1 MAQLQKKVRF
11 GKYMGL
17 GAAVVSAVFL
27 FNPDIALID
36 ILPDFIG
43 YLLLTLSL
51 RFARDLSPHFENA
64 WKRFRLLTLVTAV
77 KLIALF
83 WVMGGL
89 TNALEKPTMLLL
101 LSFVFSILE
110 LIWGIPAW
118 FSFTEGLIIHAQT
131 AGGEYPLLERG
142 AKSYRPG
149 KNVSIS
155 FRNTTVFFMIAK
167 AFLANVSEFSALS
180 EHSYDDTAFNWY
192 RFIGLYRILA
202 VFIGAIIGVIWLV
215 CALRFLIGVIKD
227 ERFIESAKQKYETSV
242 LPNTGLFIRRDI
254 AFLLCIVC
262 AAALTS
268 ADFYIDKVNVIPDT
282 LTAILLAWTFIKLK
296 PYYAKYKIGLT
307 VTAVY
312 GVLTVVGAI
321 MSNDFVSGAWV
332 SKTWESREV
341 FVEFITMYPVRLTE
355 AVLFFVTVML
365 ALSGVRA
372 IIGQHCGYVPS
383 TMDDSYR
390 SSRLAAIHKEVG
402 AKVWLCLAF
411 AALSAAVGGLYE
423 FILSLDLFISPIW
436 WIISFAVSLAF
447 FASAVYMM
455 SAVNE
460 EVESRYML
468 D

>member
-17 GAAVVSAVFL
+17 GAAVASAIFL

-64 WKRFRLLTLVTAV
+64 WKRFRLLTLVTGA
-77 KLIALF
+77 KFIALF

-131 AGGEYPLLERG
+131 VGGEYPLLERG
-142 AKSYRPG
+142 ARSYRRG
-149 KNVSIS
+149 KNVCIS

-167 AFLANVSEFSALS
+167 AFFANISEFSALS

-192 RFIGLYRILA
+192 RFVGLYRVFA
-202 VFIGAIIGVIWLV
+202 VVIGAVIGIIWLV
-215 CALRFLIGVIKD
+215 CALRFLRGVIRD
-227 ERFIESAKQKYETSV
+227 EKLVESAKSKYEATV

-254 AFLLCIVC
+254 AFLLTIVC
-262 AAALTS
+262 VAALAS
-268 ADFYIDKVNVIPDT
+268 ADFYIDKVNVLPDT
-282 LTAILLAWTFIKLK
+282 LCAILFAWIFFKLK
-296 PYYAKYKIGLT
+296 PYYARYKTGLA
-307 VTAVY
+307 VSAVY

-321 MSNDFVSGAWV
+321 MSGNFVSGAWV
-332 SKTWESREV
+332 AKTWESREV
-341 FVEFITMYPVRLTE
+341 FVEFITMYPVRLAE
-355 AVLFFVTVML
+355 AALFFVTVL
-365 ALSGVRA
+365 FALNGVRS
-372 IIGQHCGYVPS
+372 IIDLHCGYVPS
-383 TMDDSYR
+383 TMDEAYR
-390 SSRLAAIHKEVG
+390 SSRLEAIRKEVG
-402 AKVWLCLAF
+402 AKVWLCLAL
-411 AALSAAVGGLYE
+411 AAITAAVSGLYE
-423 FILSLDLFISPIW
+423 LILSLDLFISPIW
-436 WIISFAVSLAF
+436 WIIGFVASLAF

>member
-11 GKYMGL
+11 GKYMGF
-17 GAAVVSAVFL
+17 GAAVASAVFL

-36 ILPDFIG
+36 IFPDFIG

-64 WKRFRLLTLVTAV
+64 WKRFRLLTLVTVA
-77 KLIALF
+77 KFIALF
-83 WVMGGL
+83 WVMGVL

-118 FSFTEGLIIHAQT
+118 FSFIEGLILHAQT

-149 KNVSIS
+149 KNVSVS

-167 AFLANVSEFSALS
+167 AFFANISEFSALS
-180 EHSYDDTAFNWY
+180 EHSYDDKAFNWY
-192 RFIGLYRILA
+192 RFVGLYRILA
-202 VFIGAIIGVIWLV
+202 VFIGAVIGVIWLV
-215 CALRFLIGVIKD
+215 CALRFFIGIIKD
-227 ERFIESAKQKYETSV
+227 EKLIESAKQKYETQV

-254 AFLLCIVC
+254 AFLLTVLC
-262 AAALTS
+262 AAALLS
-268 ADFYIDKVNVIPDT
+268 ADFYIDKVNFIPDT
-282 LTAILLAWTFIKLK
+282 LSAVLWAWTFIKLK
-296 PYYAKYKIGLT
+296 PYYAKYKMGLAIT
-307 VTAVY
+307 GVY

-321 MSNDFVSGAWV
+321 MSGNFVSGAWV
-332 SKTWESREV
+332 EKTWANREV
-341 FVEFITMYPVRLTE
+341 FIEFITMYPVRVAE
-355 AVLFFVTVML
+355 AVFFFITVLL
-365 ALSGVRA
+365 ALNGVRA
-372 IIGQHCGYVPS
+372 VIDSHCGYIPS
-383 TMDDSYR
+383 TMSEEYR
-390 SSRLAAIHKEVG
+390 SSRLAAIRKEVC
-402 AKVWLCLAF
+402 AKVWLCLAI
-411 AALSAAVGGLYE
+411 AAITAAVSGLYE

-436 WIISFAVSLAF
+436 WIISFVASLAF

>member
-1 MAQLQKKVRF
+1 MAKLQKKVRF
-11 GKYMGL
+11 GKYMGF
-17 GAAVVSAVFL
+17 GAAVAAAVFL

-51 RFARDLSPHFENA
+51 RFMRDLSPHFENA
-64 WKRFRLLTLVTAV
+64 WKKFRLLTVVTIA
-77 KLIALF
+77 KFIALF

-131 AGGEYPLLERG
+131 SGGEYPLIEKG

-167 AFLANVSEFSALS
+167 AFFANISEFSALS
-180 EHSYDDTAFNWY
+180 EHSYDDKAFNWY
-192 RFIGLYRILA
+192 RFIGLYR
-202 VFIGAIIGVIWLV
+202 VFSIAIGAVIGIIWLV
-215 CALRFLIGVIKD
+215 CALRFLRGVVRD
-227 ERFIESAKQKYETSV
+227 EKLIASARAKYETTV

-254 AFLLCIVC
+254 FFLLCIIC
-262 AAALTS
+262 AAAFTS
-268 ADFYIDKVNVIPDT
+268 ADFYVDNVNFIPDT
-282 LTAILLAWTFIKLK
+282 LTAILFGWAFVKLK
-296 PYYAKYKIGLT
+296 PYYEKYKLGLAIS
-307 VTAVY
+307 AVY
-312 GVLTVVGAI
+312 GVLTVVGSI

-341 FVEFITMYPVRLTE
+341 FTEFITMYPVRLAE
-355 AVLFFVTVML
+355 AALFFITVLFAMN
-365 ALSGVRA
+365 GVRA
-372 IIGQHCGYVPS
+372 VIDQHCGYIPS
-383 TMDDSYR
+383 TMDESYR
-390 SSRLAAIHKEVG
+390 TSRMAAIRKEVG
-402 AKVWLCLAF
+402 AKVWACLAL
-411 AALSAAVGGLYE
+411 AALTAVSGGLYE
-423 FILSLDLFISPIW
+423 LILSFDVFISPIW
-436 WIISFAVSLAF
+436 WIFNMIVSLAF
-447 FASAVYMM
+447 FGTSFYMLDAVT
-455 SAVNE
+455 E